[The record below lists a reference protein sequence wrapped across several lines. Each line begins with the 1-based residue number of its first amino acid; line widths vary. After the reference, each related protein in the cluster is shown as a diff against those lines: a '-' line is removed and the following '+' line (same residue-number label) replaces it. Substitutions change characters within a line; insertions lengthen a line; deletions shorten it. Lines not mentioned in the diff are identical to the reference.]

1 MVKIENYYSQFHEN
15 EGRMEYLIFIFFLT
29 NLGGLMILYS
39 CTYIYHN
46 HVLKCLHSGGK
57 WPNKTD
63 PLVVTRFSTLMSI
76 EKQHLVNSKCPWKR
90 KTSTYSGIL
99 TARSILPRLYASIRT
114 KKCCSSKTILV
125 QVTILFAALYCWY
138 FFALIEN
145 LSIAANPTSFYNWT
159 DQNEE
164 LGVDF
169 FEPALW
175 GRKTHLNYK

>member
-1 MVKIENYYSQFHEN
+1 
-15 EGRMEYLIFIFFLT
+15 MEYLIFIFFLT
-29 NLGGLMILYS
+29 NWGGLMILYS

-63 PLVVTRFSTLMSI
+63 PLVVTCFSTLMSI

-90 KTSTYSGIL
+90 KTSIYGEVL
-99 TARSILPRLYASIRT
+99 TTRSILPRLYASINT

-125 QVTILFAALYCWY
+125 QVTTLFAALYCWY